1 MEQENLN
8 PAFIRCRA
16 EHYDAVTAMYGR
28 VLTELER
35 TVNYPKWTKDHPGAD
50 YVKEA
55 IEKGEQFACV
65 ADGEILGAAVLNEDP
80 EGNYAIGHW
89 SEDLP
94 DGDYLVVHILAVD
107 PAWKNKGVGG
117 FLVDGAIAFA
127 KEQGYENKVVFGLL
141 TTAFVSRLVGVLLPG
156 RYCLLQGIDLK
167 YTRPV
172 YVGDIL
178 IVKGVVDELHP
189 SVQRMSVKVEIVNQN
204 EKKVVKGKVEVGFLK

>member
-1 MEQENLN
+1 MERENLN

-16 EHYDAVTAMYGR
+16 EHYDAVTSMYGR

-50 YVKEA
+50 YVREA

-94 DGDYLVVHILAVD
+94 EGAYLVVHILAVD
-107 PAWKNKGVGG
+107 PAWKNKGIGG
-117 FLVDGAIAFA
+117 FLVDGAVAFA
-127 KEQGYENKVVFGLL
+127 KEQGYRAIRLDIVPDNLPAKRLYTSRG
-141 TTAFVSRLVGVLLPG
+141 FVSAG
-156 RYCLLQGIDLK
+156 QMDL
-167 YTRPV
+167 RPE
-172 YVGDIL
+172 IKE
-178 IVKGVVDELHP
+178 IPIFELYELNL
-189 SVQRMSVKVEIVNQN
+189 R
-204 EKKVVKGKVEVGFLK
+204 